1 MIKLL
6 ISLNTQDLTVAQQRI
21 LKEELEQS
29 VHKYRRHQDLS
40 SLPVDSTVAR
50 LTEFLKKAYEVA
62 VMMVKTGSL
71 IITVQCLTLESL
83 ESLWNDYC
91 SGYLNDIVER
101 FLVTDE
107 IKRKLGMDN
116 VRLKTTIEEENY
128 LICKKAFMENSG
140 KWDSLSRAFF
150 GNMYFGLI
158 SFMEQFFSVSNISNE
173 QIKWIV
179 TGYYN
184 KILFFETFNI
194 SERAFSAKIQLN
206 QVAIVA
212 VYNDNCCKFMLR

>member
-1 MIKLL
+1 MKCLACLLKNDNWGASSYREKNNFSSYWFSDSVVITALIEVL

-21 LKEELEQS
+21 LKEELEQL

-40 SLPVDSTVAR
+40 SLPVDSSIAR
-50 LTEFLKKAYEVA
+50 FTEFLKKAYEVA
-62 VMMVKTGSL
+62 VMMVKSGSL

-107 IKRKLGMDN
+107 ITRKLGMDN

-128 LICKKAFMENSG
+128 LICKKAFIENSG
-140 KWDSLSRAFF
+140 EWGSLSRVFF

-158 SFMEQFFSVSNISNE
+158 SFMEQFLFLYQISVMG
-173 QIKWIV
+173 K
-179 TGYYN
+179 
-184 KILFFETFNI
+184 
-194 SERAFSAKIQLN
+194 
-206 QVAIVA
+206 
-212 VYNDNCCKFMLR
+212 